1 MTLPRG
7 VGGSASARGCC
18 PGNARCPLPC
28 ALCPFIYVG
37 HAALT
42 EGCLLPALR
51 LSCDN
56 RARRA
61 PLGSLLGSSS
71 SSSSRAAP
79 APLLHCSATSGSPG
93 VKHYAIYCMK
103 LPLECPTQVCVRV
116 RKRVC
121 VRLCLLCLLYLSLS
135 LSRVCQLEPCVL

>member
-1 MTLPRG
+1 MPEVAAPAMPAALRPLP
-7 VGGSASARGCC
+7 SA
-18 PGNARCPLPC
+18 PLPC

-79 APLLHCSATSGSPG
+79 APLLLC
-93 VKHYAIYCMK
+93 
-103 LPLECPTQVCVRV
+103 
-116 RKRVC
+116 C
-121 VRLCLLCLLYLSLS
+121 VRLARCETLCHLLHEAASRVPHSSVCASAQASVCPAVSSLSSLSLSLSLS
-135 LSRVCQLEPCVL
+135 LSRVCQLELCVL